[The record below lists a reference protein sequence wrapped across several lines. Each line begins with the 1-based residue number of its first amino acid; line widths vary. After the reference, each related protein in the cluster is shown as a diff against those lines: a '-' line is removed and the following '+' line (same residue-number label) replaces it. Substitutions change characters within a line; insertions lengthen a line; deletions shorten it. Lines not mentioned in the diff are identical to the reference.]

1 MSSPAIPRKITVT
14 FSPEAKA
21 EWACLPEH
29 VKRHLLAT
37 IQEKAPHSHEL
48 PLVIGWTCDGN
59 NEHLYR
65 VFKCY
70 TVPPGWRMICFH
82 RTWNEIVIDRVAART
97 NDPYRDGN

>member
-37 IQEKAPHSHEL
+37 IQDKAPHSHEL
-48 PLVIGWTCDGN
+48 MPLVIGWTCDGN
-59 NEHLYR
+59 NQHLYQGFQVLYGATGLAHDLFSQEVER
-65 VFKCY
+65 
-70 TVPPGWRMICFH
+70 
-82 RTWNEIVIDRVAART
+82 DR
-97 NDPYRDGN
+97 YR